1 MFLSLR
7 GVAAYTGLSENT
19 LKAYSQRGYMP
30 APDVEIG
37 TGEKVTANGW
47 STDTI
52 DHWLANRP
60 GRGARTDL
68 KKTPRPNRKSAKNGS
83 KNPEIPDTKKLPRL
97 DSNQQPADY
106 TLMQI
111 EAYLLVA

>member
-1 MFLSLR
+1 MGFAMFLSLR

-30 APDVEIG
+30 APDVRIG

-68 KKTPRPNRKSAKNGS
+68 KKAQKPNGGSVKNGS
-83 KNPEIPDTKKLPRL
+83 KTPKYRIQKSSRGWIRTSNLPINSR
-97 DSNQQPADY
+97 
-106 TLMQI
+106 TLCR
-111 EAYLLVA
+111 

>member
-7 GVAAYTGLSENT
+7 GVATYTGLSENT

-68 KKTPRPNRKSAKNGS
+68 KKAQKPNGGSAKNGS

>member
-19 LKAYSQRGYMP
+19 LKAYFQRGYMP

-68 KKTPRPNRKSAKNGS
+68 KKNPKTESRPTKNGS
-83 KNPEIPDTKKLPRL
+83 EIPSTPDTKRAVLTAQL
-97 DSNQQPADY
+97 
-106 TLMQI
+106 
-111 EAYLLVA
+111 

>member
-30 APDVEIG
+30 APDVRIG

-52 DHWLANRP
+52 DYWLANRP

-68 KKTPRPNRKSAKNGS
+68 KKSQKSKGKLAKNGS
-83 KNPEIPDTKKLPRL
+83 KNPEISGTKKLPRL

-111 EAYLLVA
+111 EGYLLVA